1 MTKSNGRNI
10 KIERIEEQKMKDENK
25 DEQGSLLQ
33 MGETLQTAIVSV
45 LDGTSTI
52 FRSVFGTFKDS
63 AIFAIRSTKE
73 VSDEFGSNLKSSTL
87 NTIDGSREISVKA
100 AITFGKTLVDLSQC
114 AYDTSTKVGSI
125 AKEAAL
131 NTIRGSS
138 EVVEEL
144 CGKIKSGV
152 GGVIP
157 MDRIRFGRKK
167 IVNSSIEDLENN

>member
-1 MTKSNGRNI
+1 MTKTNGKQN
-10 KIERIEEQKMKDENK
+10 KVEKLEAKDEKK
-25 DEQGSLLQ
+25 DEQGSLVQ
-33 MGETLQTAIVSV
+33 IGETLQTAIVAV

-87 NTIDGSREISVKA
+87 NTIDGSREVSVKA
-100 AITFGKTLVDLSQC
+100 ASTFGKTVVDLTQC
-114 AYDTSTKVGSI
+114 AYDTGAKVGSI
-125 AKEAAL
+125 AKEASL

-144 CGKIKSGV
+144 FGKIKSGV
-152 GGVIP
+152 GSVISL
-157 MDRIRFGRKK
+157 DRIRLGRKQ
-167 IVNSSIEDLENN
+167 IVNSSVENIENN